1 MKKTAVILLAG
12 ILILSLPGCGEDSS
26 MVSQDPSLTTE
37 TAENR
42 DPEQQAEEENEEA
55 EDRLS
60 EERQAEDP
68 AGEEEEEKMTEITI
82 TAGKKKFSAKLY
94 DSETSR
100 AFAEKLPMP
109 MEMSE
114 LNGNE
119 KYYYM
124 PESLPTR
131 AERPGRIKTGDLMLF
146 GSDCIVLFYESFS
159 TSYSYTPVGYVEDP
173 DSLAEALGSGSVQV
187 TFEIG

>member
-37 TAENR
+37 TAESR
-42 DPEQQAEEENEEA
+42 DPEQQAEENEEA

-82 TAGKKKFSAKLY
+82 TAGEKKFSAKLY

-100 AFAEKLPMP
+100 AFAEKLPMTI
-109 MEMSE
+109 EMS
-114 LNGNE
+114 
-119 KYYYM
+119 
-124 PESLPTR
+124 
-131 AERPGRIKTGDLMLF
+131 
-146 GSDCIVLFYESFS
+146 
-159 TSYSYTPVGYVEDP
+159 
-173 DSLAEALGSGSVQV
+173 
-187 TFEIG
+187 

>member
-55 EDRLS
+55 EDRPS

-82 TAGKKKFSAKLY
+82 TAGEKKFSAKLY

-100 AFAEKLPMP
+100 AFAGKLPMTI
-109 MEMSE
+109 EMSE

-173 DSLAEALGSGSVQV
+173 YSLAEALGSGSAQV

>member
-100 AFAEKLPMP
+100 AFAEKLPMT

-159 TSYSYTPVGYVEDP
+159 ASYSYTPVGYVEDP
-173 DSLAEALGSGSVQV
+173 DSLAEALGSRSVQV

>member
-1 MKKTAVILLAG
+1 MKKTAVILLTG

-26 MVSQDPSLTTE
+26 LVSQDPSLTTE
-37 TAENR
+37 TAESR
-42 DPEQQAEEENEEA
+42 DPEQQAEENEEA

-100 AFAEKLPMP
+100 AFAEKLPMT

-159 TSYSYTPVGYVEDP
+159 ASYSYTPVGYVEDP

>member
-68 AGEEEEEKMTEITI
+68 
-82 TAGKKKFSAKLY
+82 
-94 DSETSR
+94 
-100 AFAEKLPMP
+100 
-109 MEMSE
+109 
-114 LNGNE
+114 
-119 KYYYM
+119 
-124 PESLPTR
+124 
-131 AERPGRIKTGDLMLF
+131 
-146 GSDCIVLFYESFS
+146 
-159 TSYSYTPVGYVEDP
+159 

>member
-1 MKKTAVILLAG
+1 
-12 ILILSLPGCGEDSS
+12 
-26 MVSQDPSLTTE
+26 
-37 TAENR
+37 
-42 DPEQQAEEENEEA
+42 
-55 EDRLS
+55 
-60 EERQAEDP
+60 
-68 AGEEEEEKMTEITI
+68 MTEITI
-82 TAGKKKFSAKLY
+82 TAGEKKFSAKLY

-100 AFAEKLPMP
+100 AFAEKLPMT

-173 DSLAEALGSGSVQV
+173 DSLAEALGSGSAQV